1 MAYEFKYHDYLQ
13 LEDLLTGEERMAGE
27 AVRDWVSREVIPS
40 IEQHAMEE
48 TFDPEWMKKLG
59 ELGCFGPSLPAELGG
74 QGMSE
79 TGYGVLM
86 RELERGDSALR
97 SMASVQGSLVM
108 YPISVFGSEEQKEKW
123 LPALGAGEKIG
134 CFGLTEP
141 DHGSDPGG
149 METRLT
155 TRGDKYILE
164 GQKMWITNAAL
175 ADVAVIWARMDGK
188 RVQGILLD
196 MKKPGVRVETIRRK
210 WSLRASSTGVIYM
223 DDVEIEA
230 GDLLPGGTGLK
241 SALACLNKARY
252 GIAWGVTGAAAACY
266 DTALRY
272 AGERK
277 QFAKPLAGFQ
287 LVQKKLAEMVTDITT
302 SQLMAFRVGQLA
314 DRGEATGAHIS
325 MAKRHNVEAALRTAR
340 TSREVMGAI
349 GLTADYPIMRHMMN
363 LETVVTYEGTH
374 DIHLLITGQD
384 VSGINAFK

>member
-40 IEQHAMEE
+40 IEQHAMEAS
-48 TFDPEWMKKLG
+48 FDPEWMKKLG